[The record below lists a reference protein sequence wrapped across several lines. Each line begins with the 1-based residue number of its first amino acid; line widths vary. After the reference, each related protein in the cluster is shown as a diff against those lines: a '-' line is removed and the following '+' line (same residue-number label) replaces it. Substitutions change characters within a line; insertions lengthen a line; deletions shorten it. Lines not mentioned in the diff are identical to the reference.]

1 MSDAETVYQIMV
13 DAQKHIWDKNAYSIG
28 DMEYV
33 VYHIRDNGFTLVA
46 EDGDNIVG
54 FLMVDIPGLG
64 EDNLGYDLD
73 FTEQQLMDT
82 AIMES
87 AAVLPEYQGR
97 GYGQRLFNAVYHKYC
112 GMFDGLLLCADRV
125 DTTDPV
131 RAEEQRRLLAFY
143 KKAGAHVLQAEFL
156 LPTEDG
162 GYPMHLLFKPKRG
175 LQELSRESQL
185 QMVRDMF
192 EYCYG
197 HIKHRHELFQQF
209 KDTIADENFLMRE

>member
-1 MSDAETVYQIMV
+1 MKEITIRKAHMSDAETVYQIMV

-46 EDGDNIVG
+46 EDGENIVG

-97 GYGQRLFNAVYHKYC
+97 GIMGAMFKQAVEMTEREYTYLLGTVHPDNTPSRRNFEKLGFHCLLIKEKYGGKLRCVMGRF
-112 GMFDGLLLCADRV
+112 
-125 DTTDPV
+125 
-131 RAEEQRRLLAFY
+131 
-143 KKAGAHVLQAEFL
+143 
-156 LPTEDG
+156 
-162 GYPMHLLFKPKRG
+162 
-175 LQELSRESQL
+175 RE
-185 QMVRDMF
+185 
-192 EYCYG
+192 
-197 HIKHRHELFQQF
+197 
-209 KDTIADENFLMRE
+209 TP